1 MGNLV
6 AGSTIPTRLPLQFPV
21 SISPGQKTM
30 KSRHR
35 VRCSTVTSFLL
46 AVACALSFSTF
57 TFAQGEQETIK
68 VDTELVNL
76 NVVVMDRQGR
86 RIGGLKKEDFEVYED
101 GAQQQISHFAA
112 EERPLRLVLLFDTSV
127 SMEEVL
133 PAVKQEAIRLIN
145 NLQVDDRVSI
155 LSFASQV
162 RLISSWVDRD
172 QAVDEVRKIT
182 SEAHPSPLPA
192 TIWRRGYN
200 IGDGNTYLYEAFKYV
215 FDHFRADSDR
225 IAVLMF
231 SDGVDS
237 GAGRDIGRIKKRSNE
252 IGKQVKR
259 QAEESWALVYP
270 IRYKTRQFIGALPEP
285 AHRPIGAIRLGRGPA
300 DPGRELFSKIAS
312 ASGGEVF
319 EWTTQQDLTV
329 VIENALADLRSQYG
343 LAYKPPRTDDSSGS
357 HRIKVRV
364 KRPEMIVR
372 TRESYRRAK

>member
-1 MGNLV
+1 M
-6 AGSTIPTRLPLQFPV
+6 
-21 SISPGQKTM
+21 KTY
-30 KSRHR
+30 HR
-35 VRCSTVTSFLL
+35 VRYSTAMSFLL
-46 AVACALSFSTF
+46 AAACALCFCTF

-112 EERPLRLVLLFDTSV
+112 EERPLKLVLLFDTSI

-162 RLISSWVDRD
+162 RLISSWVDRE
-172 QAVDEVRKIT
+172 QAVDEVRRIT
-182 SEAHPSPLPA
+182 PEAHPSPLPP
-192 TIWRRGYN
+192 TIWRRGYH
-200 IGDGNTYLYEAFKYV
+200 IGDGNTYLYEAFEYV
-215 FDHFRADSDR
+215 FDHLRADGDR
-225 IAVLMF
+225 VAVLMF
-231 SDGVDS
+231 SDGVDT

-252 IGKQVKR
+252 IGKQVRR

-300 DPGRELFSKIAS
+300 DPGRELFSKIAT

-343 LAYKPPRTDDSSGS
+343 LAYQPPRADDRNRS

-372 TRESYRRAK
+372 TRESYRRPQ